1 LRGALGV
8 TLLGAVL
15 PGAGLLWAGRLVGYL
30 LAVPW
35 VAGVVYLLAST
46 DVDGAVELAT
56 DPGRLRSAAVGL
68 GIGLGLWMVT
78 VVATYVLV
86 RPTRLR
92 AVSNAVG
99 TAVVVLGCVMVGL
112 PVVQTMR
119 YAGTQADLVETV
131 FTGNRTATAPRDV
144 TPTDPWGG
152 RDRVNVLLLGGDG
165 SVTRTGVRTDT
176 VLLLSMNT
184 NTGKSVMFSLPRNM
198 MKAQFPADSPLHE
211 VFPKGFEGYGDESNW
226 MLNAVY
232 GQVPALYPGILGDSQ
247 NEGADA
253 LKQAVGGSLGLRVDY
268 YVLVN
273 LLGFKQVVDAL
284 GGVTVNVNEP
294 VAIGG
299 DTDRG
304 IPPGDYLDPGPD
316 QHLDGFHALWFARG
330 RWGSDDYARM
340 LRQRCLVN
348 ALIDEADPVTVLR
361 RYLDL
366 AKAGQEIV
374 RTDVPRSLLPA
385 FVDLARKVKGHPVRS
400 IAFVRS
406 DRFFSGDPDFTWIQD
421 SVRRAL
427 EDAETAEPAAPRTE
441 VGRPSPG
448 VPSGSPTAGATAS
461 AEPDPGAA
469 VDVADSCT
477 YQARS

>member
-1 LRGALGV
+1 
-8 TLLGAVL
+8 
-15 PGAGLLWAGRLVGYL
+15 
-30 LAVPW
+30 
-35 VAGVVYLLAST
+35 
-46 DVDGAVELAT
+46 
-56 DPGRLRSAAVGL
+56 
-68 GIGLGLWMVT
+68 
-78 VVATYVLV
+78 
-86 RPTRLR
+86 
-92 AVSNAVG
+92 
-99 TAVVVLGCVMVGL
+99 
-112 PVVQTMR
+112 
-119 YAGTQADLVETV
+119 
-131 FTGNRTATAPRDV
+131 
-144 TPTDPWGG
+144 
-152 RDRVNVLLLGGDG
+152 
-165 SVTRTGVRTDT
+165 
-176 VLLLSMNT
+176 
-184 NTGKSVMFSLPRNM
+184 
-198 MKAQFPADSPLHE
+198 
-211 VFPKGFEGYGDESNW
+211 

-232 GQVPALYPGILGDSQ
+232 GQVPALYPGILGDSE

-253 LKQAVGGSLGLRVDY
+253 LKQAVAGSLGVRVDY

-273 LLGFKQVVDAL
+273 LLGFRQVVDAM

-304 IPPGDYLDPGPD
+304 IPPSDYLDPGPD

-385 FVDLARKVKGHPVRS
+385 FVDLALKVKGHRVKS
-400 IAFVRS
+400 IAFVSS
-406 DRFFSGDPDFTWIQD
+406 DRFFSGDPDYAWMQE

-427 EDAETAEPAAPRTE
+427 EAAETVEPRSDGELA
-441 VGRPSPG
+441 SPG
-448 VPSGSPTAGATAS
+448 APSGSPTPSPSASPNASTNASPSAGVAPDPTAT

-469 VDVADSCT
+469 VDVADTCA
-477 YQARS
+477 YQPES

>member
-1 LRGALGV
+1 
-8 TLLGAVL
+8 
-15 PGAGLLWAGRLVGYL
+15 
-30 LAVPW
+30 
-35 VAGVVYLLAST
+35 
-46 DVDGAVELAT
+46 
-56 DPGRLRSAAVGL
+56 
-68 GIGLGLWMVT
+68 
-78 VVATYVLV
+78 
-86 RPTRLR
+86 
-92 AVSNAVG
+92 
-99 TAVVVLGCVMVGL
+99 
-112 PVVQTMR
+112 
-119 YAGTQADLVETV
+119 
-131 FTGNRTATAPRDV
+131 
-144 TPTDPWGG
+144 
-152 RDRVNVLLLGGDG
+152 
-165 SVTRTGVRTDT
+165 
-176 VLLLSMNT
+176 
-184 NTGKSVMFSLPRNM
+184 
-198 MKAQFPADSPLHE
+198 
-211 VFPKGFEGYGDESNW
+211 

-406 DRFFSGDPDFTWIQD
+406 DRFFSGDPDFAWIQD